1 MSTQQDFE
9 AARTARYN
17 ARQQSSRYHVEN
29 EVSPSGLGSSP
40 QVMRSRSRQ
49 DYGASR
55 SRGTYAS
62 QASSRPSINR
72 ASRTHNVE
80 VSRRNALPVTDQRA
94 SSYSRSNYS
103 SASRQGRGETPRR
116 QEEAE
121 SYGKRDTVDFAR
133 RGNQGSRRYQ
143 DRTRYSAN
151 RPQQRGGSKLKAIIA
166 GVVAVAVV
174 ALGVGAFVTF
184 APVKV
189 TVNGQELSVGGSK
202 TVQAAYEE
210 SGVTVNPGNYV
221 AVDDT
226 VLSEGKGNTFSCKLN
241 DQEDVDPETKLR
253 SGDVLEF
260 TDGGN
265 ITEDYDG
272 VDTPVPWEARI
283 EGVGALHKFVGKG
296 VDGVSTAMTGKVS
309 GKTVTKVTTEPE
321 NVICHRYDADTKGEK
336 VIALTIDDGPWEY
349 TNAILDVL
357 KENNAK
363 ATFFVVGQNIEQQK
377 GGTDAVKRA
386 VEEGHQVCTHSYDH
400 AEGSGQGVNI
410 TYMSADEQVQEIQK
424 GMDAISA
431 ATGQEASSV
440 IRCPGGNLDAQTVL
454 NLKDLV
460 TAEIGWNIDT
470 QDWQQPGADSIYN
483 AMMEAYPGAVI
494 LCHDGGG
501 DRTQTIAGLKRAI
514 PELIEQGYS
523 FITVDQMLQYE
534 EKAQG

>member
-29 EVSPSGLGSSP
+29 EVSPSGLGNSP
-40 QVMRSRSRQ
+40 QVLRSRSYQ
-49 DYGASR
+49 NGQTGR
-55 SRGTYAS
+55 SRGAYAGQS
-62 QASSRPSINR
+62 ASRPSINR
-72 ASRTHNVE
+72 ASRTHSVE
-80 VSRRNALPVTDQRA
+80 PSRRNALPVSDQRA

-103 SASRQGRGETPRR
+103 SAARRGRADASPS
-116 QEEAE
+116 QDEAE

-151 RPQQRGGSKLKAIIA
+151 RPSQQRGSKLKAILA

-174 ALGVGAFVTF
+174 AIGVTAFFTF

-189 TVNGQELSVGGSK
+189 TVNGQELSVGGAK
-202 TVQAAYEE
+202 TVQTAFEE
-210 SGVTVNPGNYV
+210 SGVKVNPGNYV
-221 AVDDT
+221 AVDDQ
-226 VLSEGKGNTFSCKLN
+226 VLYEGKGNEFSCKLN
-241 DQEDVDPETKLR
+241 DQEDVDPETKLHG
-253 SGDVLEF
+253 GDVLEF

-272 VDTPVPWEARI
+272 VDTPIPWEARI

-296 VDGVSTAMTGKVS
+296 VDGVSTAMTGKIS
-309 GKTVTKVTTEPE
+309 GKTVTKVSTEPE

-349 TNAILDVL
+349 TNAMLDVL

-377 GGTDAVKRA
+377 GGTAAVKRA

-400 AEGSGQGVNI
+400 AEGSGQGVNL
-410 TYMSADEQVQEIQK
+410 TYMSADEQKQEIQK

-431 ATGQEASSV
+431 VTGQQASSV

-470 QDWQQPGADSIYN
+470 QDWTRPGADAIYD
-483 AMMEAYPGAVI
+483 AMMQAYPGAVI

-501 DRTQTIAGLKRAI
+501 DRSQTIEGLKRAI
-514 PELIEQGYS
+514 PKLIEQGYS